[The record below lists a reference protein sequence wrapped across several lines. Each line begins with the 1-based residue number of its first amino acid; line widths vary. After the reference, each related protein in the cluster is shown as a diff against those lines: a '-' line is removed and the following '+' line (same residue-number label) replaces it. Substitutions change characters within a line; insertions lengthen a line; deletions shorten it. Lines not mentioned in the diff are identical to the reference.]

1 MGRITFG
8 TTPLTT
14 GWGVNN
20 GFANV
25 STTYACSLP
34 LDSSGKGLGR
44 NVLARNRAGLP
55 YCFANGL
62 RGSPWRRRYTTTTT
76 TATSSVTMMTAIA
89 TATPPLPEEEDDEDG
104 IPTSVHVRAS
114 SPTAGAGP
122 LQLIHSGATTHTGT
136 LSLLGVPLIP
146 WFAWNDEQ
154 ARHVLL
160 LKA

>member
-1 MGRITFG
+1 MVDFVRQITERKLFKRGRH
-8 TTPLTT
+8 
-14 GWGVNN
+14 
-20 GFANV
+20 
-25 STTYACSLP
+25 
-34 LDSSGKGLGR
+34 
-44 NVLARNRAGLP
+44 
-55 YCFANGL
+55 
-62 RGSPWRRRYTTTTT
+62 
-76 TATSSVTMMTAIA
+76 
-89 TATPPLPEEEDDEDG
+89 
-104 IPTSVHVRAS
+104 VHVRAS